1 MNPVEG
7 HVVLVSQTGP
17 LAILTLN
24 RPEALHALN
33 ADMVAIM
40 TQALLAW
47 DKDPTVTGVLIDHAG
62 PRGFCAGGDIKMLA
76 ESGATDG
83 KQACAF
89 FRSEYQLNHLLAHF
103 EKPVIAVMDG
113 ISMGGGV
120 GISVHGPIRI
130 CTEKTLFAMPETGI
144 GLFPDVGG
152 GWFLPRLPGEI
163 GMWLALTGARLKA
176 ADCMLAGITT
186 HYVPSDVL
194 ASLKVEITQAL
205 TAPEPVTALKA
216 CLKRN
221 TQDPGSP
228 QLLTPNVVDQI
239 NQCFGAQSVED
250 IVSALEAHKT
260 PWADQQLAILQTK
273 SPQTLKIAL
282 RQLREGRLATDFAQA
297 MAQEFRIGARVVR
310 RHDFQE
316 GVRAVLV
323 DKDHLPQWHPPT
335 LAEVT
340 SLIIDEIFAPFGVD
354 EEQEWE
360 PLTW

>member
-1 MNPVEG
+1 MSATDGP
-7 HVVLVSQTGP
+7 VVLVSKAGP
-17 LAILTLN
+17 LGILTLN
-24 RPEALHALN
+24 RSEALHALN
-33 ADMVAIM
+33 GEMVAIM

-47 DKDPTVTGVLIDHAG
+47 DKDPTVAGVLIDHAG

-76 ESGATDG
+76 ESGAADG

-89 FRSEYQLNHLLAHF
+89 FRSEYQLNHLLAHY

-120 GISVHGPIRI
+120 GISVHGPFRI
-130 CTEKTLFAMPETGI
+130 GTEKTVFAMPETGI

-176 ADCMLAGITT
+176 ADCLFAGITT
-186 HYVPSDVL
+186 HYVPSDL
-194 ASLKVEITQAL
+194 IASLKVQIARAL
-205 TAPEPVTALKA
+205 AAPEPLPALKA
-216 CLKRN
+216 CFARYA
-221 TQDPGSP
+221 QDPGPP
-228 QLLTPNVVDQI
+228 QLLTPEVVDQL
-239 NQCFGAQSVED
+239 NQCFSAQSMEA
-250 IVSALEAHKT
+250 IVSALEAQKT

-273 SPQTLKIAL
+273 SPQTLKVAF
-282 RQLREGRLATDFAQA
+282 RQLREGRLTNDFAQA

-310 RHDFQE
+310 RHDFLE
-316 GVRAVLV
+316 GVRAVV
-323 DKDHLPQWHPPT
+323 VEKDHAPRWQPAT

-340 SLIIDEIFAPFGVD
+340 HEMLDEIFAPLGER